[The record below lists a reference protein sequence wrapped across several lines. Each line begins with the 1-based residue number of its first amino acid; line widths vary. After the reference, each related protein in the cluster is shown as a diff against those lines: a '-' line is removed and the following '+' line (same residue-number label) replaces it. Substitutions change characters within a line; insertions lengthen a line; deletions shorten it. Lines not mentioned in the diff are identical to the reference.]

1 MQKIPPN
8 FCKHI
13 PWEASRKAK
22 NLKEASMAA
31 TLEGP
36 SGRTWQVVIRR
47 TAEGTFFASGWAQ
60 FVQDQALRELEFL
73 VFRHDGG
80 TRFAAMV
87 FDKSACQ
94 REDLLLAGEARPS
107 RKRGRPKKAERARN
121 DSVGRELV
129 TYRAPGEQQLQV
141 ACSNPMPLLGQ
152 SSEESAGEHGQVK
165 AEAGGGDEV
174 PPRSIAAP
182 SPPRHGPAAAGART
196 ENGCVAKTRSIQDV
210 DLAVAACSI
219 PPSVRRY
226 NGYVSRRRPVSRAE
240 RQRAME
246 LGHAF
251 RSSLPYCVIRMSTMH
266 VYYSFMMVSGRQT
279 YRFPVGLWWC
289 L

>member
-1 MQKIPPN
+1 MHEMQKIPPN

-87 FDKSACQ
+87 FDKSACE
-94 REDLLLAGEARPS
+94 REDLLLACEARPS
-107 RKRGRPKKAERARN
+107 RKRGRPKKASRAMN

-129 TYRAPGEQQLQV
+129 PYSGPSDAG
-141 ACSNPMPLLGQ
+141 
-152 SSEESAGEHGQVK
+152 SAGEHSQVK

-174 PPRSIAAP
+174 PQCSIIAAP
-182 SPPRHGPAAAGART
+182 SSPSHGPGAAGAQT
-196 ENGCVAKTRSIQDV
+196 ENGCVAKTRSIHDV

-226 NGYVSRRRPVSRAE
+226 NGYVSRRRPVARAE
-240 RQRAME
+240 RQRAAE
-246 LGHAF
+246 IAHAF

-279 YRFPVGLWWC
+279 YELMNFLWWC
-289 L
+289 E